1 MAVEFQLGEIEH
13 LVEPGPIPP
22 GLHQDPVETQGSP
35 GPGNPEVI
43 QGSLVM
49 ALSGMVA
56 VQEGQHGPDPY
67 IQERIERVSPTTPA
81 GTQELMVDVREHET
95 FPVQVA
101 QQIPGQYLRGGLF
114 VRRLF
119 VGNTVTVE
127 SQGDGFL
134 GVQLVV
140 QAKLPVPLVQSLV
153 DPALQVNQIF
163 EVGGAS

>member
-1 MAVEFQLGEIEH
+1 MPNP
-13 LVEPGPIPP
+13 PGPASRPR
-22 GLHQDPVETQGSP
+22 GKP

-43 QGSLVM
+43 QGTLVM

-67 IQERIERVSPTTPA
+67 IQERIERVSPPTPA
-81 GTQELMVDVREHET
+81 GTQELMVDVRERET

-101 QQIPGQYLRGGLF
+101 QQIPGQYPRGGLF

-119 VGNTVTVE
+119 VGNTVAME

-140 QAKLPVPLVQSLV
+140 QAELAAPLAKFGPPGPSGQPHL
-153 DPALQVNQIF
+153 
-163 EVGGAS
+163 